1 MGLLEEKVAPR
12 LKDKERKVL
21 ILGLPNSGKTQI
33 YNNLTGTYNLVANYH
48 HTTIDVNR
56 AYYEHGGLLYELYD
70 VPGLYCLY
78 ANSEEELLVRNLI
91 FSEEPDVLLFCL
103 DANLLKQSLMLGIE
117 LMELGIPMVIALN
130 AIDETSKKGI
140 WIDTAVLS
148 STLGVPVVESIA
160 IRGIGTRK
168 LKHAIERAKAP
179 KAAIYYGDI
188 VEAGVAKVIQD
199 LPEDFPFKRK
209 TAMLLLLNDKFLE
222 NDLISASGE
231 DQYAEIKKNISDITS
246 QFVGSI
252 GKIVYFKRS
261 EWVDQ
266 LSDKIVKTQQ
276 FDQRSMAKTFAQMSR
291 SVVTGIPIFC
301 MIILITYFLVVNVA
315 NEISTLME
323 TYLWTPV
330 MTRLSTLIVSPF
342 WRDFLL
348 GSHGLLSLGLG
359 GAILTVLPILSVFFV
374 VFNVLEDMG
383 YVPNLTVLTRRLFTK
398 VGLSGYSIMPIVL
411 GFGCKTMATFT
422 TRTIN
427 SDKEKYIAI
436 FLIAFALPCAPQI
449 GLSMGMLGKVGFKAF
464 LIVSSVLLITEITAG
479 VLLNIIMRDDTKNTY
494 LQALPAIRIPN
505 VFAVLKK
512 TYYRLYMFLKEAL
525 PIFLLSAVFLFTL
538 ERLGFLKIAKVFLAP
553 LINNFLGLPNEMVD
567 VLILVLARREA
578 AAAVIMDMVNKGG
591 LNFNQAVVSVTL
603 TTMFVPCFANLGAM
617 IKEMGLRRALTMAF
631 LITASSLVISGALN
645 KILLFF
651 NHA

>member
-1 MGLLEEKVAPR
+1 MDKV
-12 LKDKERKVL
+12 RKVL

-33 YNNLTGTYNLVANYH
+33 CNNLTGTYNLVANYH

-56 AYYEHGGLLYELYD
+56 AYYEHGGVLFELYD

-117 LMELGIPMVIALN
+117 LMELGIPIVIALN

-168 LKHAIERAKAP
+168 LKNAIEKARVP
-179 KAAIYYGDI
+179 KASIYYGDI
-188 VEAGVAKVIQD
+188 VEAGVAKVVQE

-209 TAMLLLLNDKFLE
+209 TAMLLLLNDRFLE
-222 NDLISASGE
+222 KDLISTCTT
-231 DQYAEIKKNISDITS
+231 DQYSDIQKSITAITS

-252 GKIVYFKRS
+252 GKAIYYKRS

-266 LSDKIVKTQQ
+266 LSEKIVKTQQ
-276 FDQRSMAKTFAQMSR
+276 FDQRSMAKTFAKMSR
-291 SVVTGIPIFC
+291 NIVTGIPILG
-301 MIILITYFLVVNVA
+301 MIILITYFLVVKVA
-315 NEISTLME
+315 EKITFIME
-323 TYLWTPV
+323 SYLWKPV
-330 MTRLSTLIVSPF
+330 IDKISGFVTSPF
-342 WRDFLL
+342 WWDFLL
-348 GSHGLLSLGLG
+348 GSHGVLSLGLG
-359 GAILTVLPILSVFFV
+359 GAVLTVLPILSVFFI
-374 VFNVLEDMG
+374 VFNVLEDIG
-383 YVPNLTVLTRRLFTK
+383 YVPNLTVLTRRFFSK

-422 TRTIN
+422 TRTIS

-449 GLSMGMLGKVGFKAF
+449 GLTMGMMGKVGFKAF
-464 LIVSSVLLITEITAG
+464 MIVLAVLLFTELTAG
-479 VLLNIIMRDDTKNTY
+479 VLLNLIMKDDTKNTY

-525 PIFLLSAVFLFTL
+525 PIFLFSAVVLFTL
-538 ERLGFLKIAKVFLAP
+538 ERTGLLELTKRLLAP
-553 LINNFLGLPNEMVD
+553 VINNFLGLPNDMVD
-567 VLILVLARREA
+567 VLLLVLARREA
-578 AAAVIMDMVNKGG
+578 AAAVIMDLIDKGR
-591 LNFNQAVVSVTL
+591 LNFNQAIVSVTL
-603 TTMFVPCFANLGAM
+603 TTMFVPCFANLGAI
-617 IKEMGLRRALTMAF
+617 IKEIGFRRAMIAAF
-631 LITASSLVISGALN
+631 FITTSSILIAGALN

-651 NHA
+651 NHG